1 METIKPSFTITFHYP
16 ECYPNSEVFIETVA
30 RTCYKSESKFAENS
44 ASDFIRNTLVQN
56 GHLAMVE
63 HCVATVRF
71 IADRGFTHEIVRHRL
86 ASFAQESTRFC
97 NYSKGKFNSQITVIA
112 IPEETNPSDE
122 LLQHYQRSM
131 GQCEKNYF
139 KALEL
144 GAKPQIARMFLPIGL
159 KAEIVV
165 TANLRE
171 WMKIFELRT
180 SKAAHPIMRKIM
192 TEVQSEFAR
201 EMPSIFSQE
210 GNRK

>member
-1 METIKPSFTITFHYP
+1 MITFHYP
-16 ECYPNSEVFIETVA
+16 ECYPSPEVFIETVA
-30 RTCYKSESKFAENS
+30 RTCYKSESKITENS
-44 ASDFIRNTLVQN
+44 ASNFISNTLVKN
-56 GHLAMVE
+56 DHLAMIE

-86 ASFAQESTRFC
+86 ASFAQESTRYC
-97 NYSKGKFNSQITVIA
+97 NYSKGKFNNQITVIA
-112 IPEETNPSDE
+112 IPEETNPSEE

-131 GQCEKNYF
+131 EQCEKNYF

-144 GAKPQIARMFLPIGL
+144 GAKPQIARMFLPVGL

-180 SKAAHPIMRKIM
+180 SKAAHPIMKKIM
-192 TEVQSEFAR
+192 TEVQSEFAK
-201 EMPSIFSQE
+201 EMPSIFS
-210 GNRK
+210 